1 MSIYGIHYNRPW
13 HQVGESHH
21 SLLGPTRQT
30 MDENKILL
38 PELFFSVKDYKQGVW
53 QGRGGVG
60 GLLPR
65 DGTLLLYQHIQIQQT
80 RVP

>member
-1 MSIYGIHYNRPW
+1 
-13 HQVGESHH
+13 
-21 SLLGPTRQT
+21 